1 MLVKRKTPKLFEYI
15 IDKDILYYQFKTK
28 IQSYSCLK
36 LDERIKFPD
45 ILYKLK
51 KSNQRVDFQILFHV
65 NFHRNITFSF
75 HVNPKLPKSHEIR
88 STIIDQIKSQTTNN
102 VEILET
108 NELEKQFLFFL
119 KNSQEHAYK
128 LQLYPLILF
137 PYDKSYTLHFYRLK
151 IKFSKITEDS
161 MEQLFRFLQ
170 SSKLQVYFSFRS
182 LNQKYLYLSC
192 NSISD
197 SHDTNQK
204 LADFMKAIKIDL
216 YIRSK
221 PLYISDF
228 IKLFQKKL
236 LSPIQ
241 FLKYEEILRFFP
253 FKHELPQGMS
263 KDSKSSVILHIQD
276 LGFFEMDSDIY
287 ASNGSH
293 CKLLIF
299 LKLDLQKLQEFLD

>member
-1 MLVKRKTPKLFEYI
+1 
-15 IDKDILYYQFKTK
+15 
-28 IQSYSCLK
+28 
-36 LDERIKFPD
+36 
-45 ILYKLK
+45 
-51 KSNQRVDFQILFHV
+51 
-65 NFHRNITFSF
+65 
-75 HVNPKLPKSHEIR
+75 
-88 STIIDQIKSQTTNN
+88 
-102 VEILET
+102 
-108 NELEKQFLFFL
+108 
-119 KNSQEHAYK
+119 
-128 LQLYPLILF
+128 
-137 PYDKSYTLHFYRLK
+137 
-151 IKFSKITEDS
+151 

-299 LKLDLQKLQEFLD
+299 LKLDLQKLQEFLDRFYITSSFSIIITNQEISSQLKKNTHISELKKIDFVLDSNLDQIDELLNQNTQYRINPDNNIIKSTNVNSSI